1 MSVGLYMDH
10 HVPAAITRG
19 LRRCDVDVLTAEE
32 DGAADWDDE
41 RLLERATHL
50 GRIIFTQDDDLL
62 AIGRQWQNSGR
73 EFAGIV
79 YAHQLRI
86 TIGQAIRD
94 FGADSED
101 HGYRRGYKPDR
112 ILADSLKIGA
122 TLLDCIAIAVTPV
135 SLCET
140 TSDSGRMLLVA

>member
-94 FGADSED
+94 LELIA
-101 HGYRRGYKPDR
+101 
-112 ILADSLKIGA
+112 KIM
-122 TLLDCIAIAVTPV
+122 AIEEVISQIEFLPI
-135 SLCET
+135 
-140 TSDSGRMLLVA
+140 R

>member
-94 FGADSED
+94 LELIAKIMTIKEVTN
-101 HGYRRGYKPDR
+101 RDR
-112 ILADSLKIGA
+112 VLADSLKM
-122 TLLDCIAIAVTPV
+122 VFPV
-135 SLCET
+135 WPLTGKHE
-140 TSDSGRMLLVA
+140 DQLPFPR